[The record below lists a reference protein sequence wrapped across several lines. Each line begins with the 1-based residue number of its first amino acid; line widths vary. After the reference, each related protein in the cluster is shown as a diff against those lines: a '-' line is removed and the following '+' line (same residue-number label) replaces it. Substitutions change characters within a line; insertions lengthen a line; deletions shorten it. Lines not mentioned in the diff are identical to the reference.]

1 MTSTIEARRAR
12 PAGPLAA
19 LLEAE
24 DALLACVHCGF
35 CLSTCPTY
43 TRLGAEADSPRGRI
57 YLMRAVAE
65 GRLAADAPTFG
76 THMDLCLGCRACETV
91 CPSGVEYGNLLERA
105 REVYYHA
112 AGNTLVNRIMLR
124 VFGSRSLGSV
134 AWLGGRLARTT
145 GIPRMVVRLLPERFA
160 MIRFGAAMVAATRP
174 WKGLRDAGREG
185 AAALGNGTAAPG
197 NGATGSGNVAAA
209 APPGRTAAAPAGF
222 SARPP
227 AIRRRTRARPR
238 IALLLGC
245 VQEGLFGRVNEATAR
260 VLAANGCEIVEVKEQ
275 QCCGALHAHAGDLE
289 GARDLARA
297 NIRAF
302 ERAGVDFVVVN
313 AAGCGAMMKDY
324 GKLLADDPKYAE
336 RAAEFVERIRD
347 VNEYMAAL
355 DLIRGATMTLRI
367 TYDAPCHLVHAQ
379 RITDAPLEV
388 LRRTV
393 PGLEI
398 VPLPHADECCG
409 AAGIYGLTHP
419 ELGGRILQDKVAA
432 VRSTGARVVVTPNPG
447 CMMQIG
453 AGLLMAGDDTRVLH
467 PIELIDESYRRL
479 RDGGPSPG

>member
-1 MTSTIEARRAR
+1 MTSTIAERSARA
-12 PAGPLAA
+12 AGPLAA

-43 TRLGAEADSPRGRI
+43 TRLGGEADSPRGRI

-65 GRLAADAPTFG
+65 GRLAPDAPTFG
-76 THMDLCLGCRACETV
+76 THLDLCLGCRACETV
-91 CPSGVEYGNLLERA
+91 CPSGVEYGNLLERG
-105 REVYYHA
+105 REVYFHA

-124 VFGSRSLGSV
+124 VFGSRWLGAV
-134 AWLGGRLARTT
+134 AWLGGRMARAT

-160 MIRFGAAMVAATRP
+160 MVRFGVAMVAATRP
-174 WKGLRDAGREG
+174 WKGLRDAGR
-185 AAALGNGTAAPG
+185 A
-197 NGATGSGNVAAA
+197 AAA
-209 APPGRTAAAPAGF
+209 APGDGAAGSGNAEVPAQPGRAAAPVVG
-222 SARPP
+222 SGRPP
-227 AIRRRTRARPR
+227 AGRRRTKARPR

-245 VQEGLFGRVNEATAR
+245 VQDGLFGHVNRATAR

-289 GARDLARA
+289 GARELARA

-347 VNEYMAAL
+347 VNEFMAAL
-355 DLIRGATMTLRI
+355 DLVRGATMALRI
-367 TYDAPCHLVHAQ
+367 TYDAPCHLFHAQ
-379 RITDAPLEV
+379 RITDTPLDV

-419 ELGGRILQDKVAA
+419 ELGGRILRDKVAA
-432 VRSTGARVVVTPNPG
+432 VRSTGAQVVVTPNPG

-453 AGLLMAGDDTRVLH
+453 AGLLMAGADTRVLH

-479 RDGGPSPG
+479 NDGGASAG